1 VPLNKRGEPRSGEW
15 MPVDL
20 KQRIRGALQESDGLL
35 YVLTD
40 DAYGGLL
47 RIEPADE
54 TTTSAPGNEARRLA
68 LLLNGVTR
76 DAIAANGAQPDL
88 LSDLQRHGAR

>member
-1 VPLNKRGEPRSGEW
+1 
-15 MPVDL
+15 M
-20 KQRIRGALQESDGLL
+20 
-35 YVLTD
+35 LTD
-40 DAYGGLL
+40 HAYGALL

-54 TTTSAPGNEARRLA
+54 TPTSAPRKTRRRLA